1 MRPDFDVERDREW
14 RVDGS
19 TAMKDAYELLHQK
32 EAELVRLRQ
41 EVESLRMAASLLG
54 ENAGTDNRVQIAAL
68 QEKRP
73 VAQAFVTHAPVR
85 ATGTRGRPRL
95 PRRPSFWDF
104 LKPTCY

>member
-1 MRPDFDVERDREW
+1 
-14 RVDGS
+14 
-19 TAMKDAYELLHQK
+19 MKDAYELLHQK

-54 ENAGTDNRVQIAAL
+54 ADNRVQIATPPA
-68 QEKRP
+68 KRP
-73 VAQAFVTHAPVR
+73 VAQAFVAHTPVR
-85 ATGTRGRPRL
+85 ATGTKGRRRI

>member
-1 MRPDFDVERDREW
+1 
-14 RVDGS
+14 
-19 TAMKDAYELLHQK
+19 MKDAYELLHQK

-54 ENAGTDNRVQIAAL
+54 ENAGTDNREQIAAP
-68 QEKRP
+68 QAKRP
-73 VAQAFVTHAPVR
+73 VAQAFVARAPAR
-85 ATGTRGRPRL
+85 ATGTRGRLRI

>member
-1 MRPDFDVERDREW
+1 
-14 RVDGS
+14 
-19 TAMKDAYELLHQK
+19 MKDAYELLHQK

-54 ENAGTDNRVQIAAL
+54 ADNRVQIATPPA
-68 QEKRP
+68 KRP
-73 VAQAFVTHAPVR
+73 VAQAFVAHTPAR
-85 ATGTRGRPRL
+85 ATGTKGRRRL

>member
-1 MRPDFDVERDREW
+1 
-14 RVDGS
+14 
-19 TAMKDAYELLHQK
+19 MKDAYELLHQK

-41 EVESLRMAASLLG
+41 EVESLRVTASLLG
-54 ENAGTDNRVQIAAL
+54 EGASADNRAHIAERQA
-68 QEKRP
+68 KRP
-73 VAQAFVTHAPVR
+73 VAQAFVTRAPAR

>member
-1 MRPDFDVERDREW
+1 
-14 RVDGS
+14 
-19 TAMKDAYELLHQK
+19 MKDAYELLHQK

-54 ENAGTDNRVQIAAL
+54 EGASADNRVQIATPPA
-68 QEKRP
+68 KRP
-73 VAQAFVTHAPVR
+73 VAQAFVAHTPVR
-85 ATGTRGRPRL
+85 ATGTKGRRRI